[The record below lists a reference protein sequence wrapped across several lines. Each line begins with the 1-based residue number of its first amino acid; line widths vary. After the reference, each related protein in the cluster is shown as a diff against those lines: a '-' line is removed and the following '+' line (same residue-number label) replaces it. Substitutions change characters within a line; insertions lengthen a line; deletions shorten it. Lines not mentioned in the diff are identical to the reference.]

1 MPDPLSLIAPQP
13 NVIQNALVQAGD
25 RTAKYGLVLTR
36 TQALQIAETYCTAL
50 KENRIV
56 EVGCGGVTK
65 LVEAFA
71 ASSYVFPDNYASVIH
86 EMTEAF
92 YHIKREVPLEV
103 NDNAVIAAMVDFF
116 DNVSH
121 GCLELFLGRDL
132 EILIRYIASG
142 QHDWEESPNYCI
154 KKEDYYDAAPDY
166 TSAYS
171 DDF

>member
-1 MPDPLSLIAPQP
+1 MQNMLGLIIPQP
-13 NVIQNALVQAGD
+13 QNAQNVLMRTNA
-25 RTAKYGLVLTR
+25 RTAKYGLVLTEA
-36 TQALQIAETYCTAL
+36 QALEIAQTYCTSL

-56 EVGCGGVTK
+56 EVGCQGVTK
-65 LVEAFA
+65 LIEAFS
-71 ASSYVFPDNYASVIH
+71 ASSYVFADNYADVIQ

-92 YHIKREVPLEV
+92 YHIKREVPIEI

-142 QHDWEESPNYCI
+142 ERNWEESPNYHI
-154 KKEDYYDAAPDY
+154 KQEDYYDTAPDD
-166 TSAYS
+166 TI
-171 DDF
+171 DF

>member
-1 MPDPLSLIAPQP
+1 MQNMLGLIIPQP
-13 NVIQNALVQAGD
+13 QNTQNILM
-25 RTAKYGLVLTR
+25 RTNARAAKYGLVLTEA
-36 TQALQIAETYCTAL
+36 QALEIAQTYCTSL

-56 EVGCGGVTK
+56 EVGCQGVTK
-65 LVEAFA
+65 LIEAFA
-71 ASSYVFPDNYASVIH
+71 ASSYVYADNYANVIE

-92 YHIKREVPLEV
+92 YHIKREVPIEI

-142 QHDWEESPNYCI
+142 ECNWEESPNYHI
-154 KKEDYYDAAPDY
+154 KQEDYYDAAPDD
-166 TSAYS
+166 TI
-171 DDF
+171 DF